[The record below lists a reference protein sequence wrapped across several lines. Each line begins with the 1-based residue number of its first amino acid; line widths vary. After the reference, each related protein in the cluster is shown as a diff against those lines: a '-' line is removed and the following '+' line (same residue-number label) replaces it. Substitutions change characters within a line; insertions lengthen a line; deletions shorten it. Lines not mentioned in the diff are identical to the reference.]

1 MTALIDLWLMPARLW
16 LDLVT
21 VTALKLAPVTTVDFC
36 PACQGAVHPAE
47 AQGAKV
53 EARRLNRPSKP
64 VPAGPPAAAPPRAL
78 CAHAAKA
85 QSLPAR
91 LAESWG
97 VQPQKITFGEMR
109 ESSVRGILILQ

>member
-1 MTALIDLWLMPARLW
+1 MTALIDL
-16 LDLVT
+16 
-21 VTALKLAPVTTVDFC
+21 C
-36 PACQGAVHPAE
+36 
-47 AQGAKV
+47 AKV
-53 EARRLNRPSKP
+53 EARRLNRPSNP

-109 ESSVRGILILQ
+109 ESGVRRILICCSDYRCSDYVAANADPWPDPYSGG

>member
-1 MTALIDLWLMPARLW
+1 MPALIDLWLMPARLW
-16 LDLVT
+16 LDLV
-21 VTALKLAPVTTVDFC
+21 APPKLAPVTTVDFV
-36 PACQGAVHPAE
+36 PLAKARYIRR

-109 ESSVRGILILQ
+109 ESGVRGILILQ